1 MFKIDDIIEELKI
14 NENNLVDYQ
23 SLKNFVLSFSVE
35 INSVEAIKST
45 NEISKLPDFRNFLA
59 EAQNSNIQ
67 KQPFRI
73 RTFLEIYLK
82 KFLVKKT
89 QTYDEN
95 NLKEFE
101 FWVSVFL
108 ENYRILQE
116 NQTLKTKYEVN
127 CLVFHSKYFY
137 FFHYFLIFF
146 NKF

>member
-14 NENNLVDYQ
+14 NETNLVDYQ

-35 INSVEAIKST
+35 INSMEAIKSA
-45 NEISKLPDFRNFLA
+45 NELSKLPDFRSFLA

-82 KFLVKKT
+82 KFLLKKT
-89 QTYDEN
+89 HAYDEN

-101 FWVSVFL
+101 FWLSVFL
-108 ENYRILQE
+108 ENNRILQE

-127 CLVFHSKYFY
+127 YLVFH
-137 FFHYFLIFF
+137 
-146 NKF
+146 